1 MMRKYI
7 FKDNFLLIRSSC
19 NELNLF
25 GSVVVNDKNI
35 RFLIDVYYEVRT
47 INGSIRHQTSDQQ
60 CANINNELEL
70 NQTERA

>member
-1 MMRKYI
+1 MRKYI

-19 NELNLF
+19 NELNLY

-35 RFLIDVYYEVRT
+35 TCRIDVS
-47 INGSIRHQTSDQQ
+47 IDGSIRHQTSDQQ
-60 CANINNELEL
+60 CTNINNELEL

>member
-7 FKDNFLLIRSSC
+7 FKDYFLLIRSSC

-25 GSVVVNDKNI
+25 GSVVVNDK
-35 RFLIDVYYEVRT
+35 RCRIDVYYEVRT

-60 CANINNELEL
+60 CTNINNELEL